1 MFDWRMDASP
11 YARKVLLARANRKP
25 FPEADLPRCT
35 KCGKYFTHLL
45 KDPNG
50 VDVAGWRC
58 FDRSHWRAA
67 GLIYPPESQ
76 WQYTRQRIHFEG
88 EDY

>member
-11 YARKVLLARANRKP
+11 YARKVLLARANRRP
-25 FPEADLPRCT
+25 QPEADLPRCP

-45 KDPNG
+45 KDPHD

-58 FDRSHWRAA
+58 FDRSHWHAA
-67 GLIYPPESQ
+67 GLQYPPDSE
-76 WQYTRQRIHFEG
+76 WQYTRQRIHFPG
-88 EDY
+88 EE